1 MILPTL
7 QDNWPLVV
15 LEAMSMSLP
24 ILLSK
29 YAGSKDDLIFE
40 ACNGYSFDPEDHAA
54 LAQLMAGYSTYPERI
69 REHGEK
75 SHGIAKKYDADRA
88 ASAFLRALDVASR
101 G

>member
-1 MILPTL
+1 
-7 QDNWPLVV
+7 
-15 LEAMSMSLP
+15 
-24 ILLSK
+24 
-29 YAGSKDDLIFE
+29 
-40 ACNGYSFDPEDHAA
+40 
-54 LAQLMAGYSTYPERI
+54 MAGYSTYPERI